1 MSVLKVEHLT
11 KDYGKGKGV
20 FDISFELEQGEVFGF
35 LGPNGAGKTVTI
47 RHLLGFL
54 RPQSGK
60 TSIVGL
66 DCWKNPKDIQRKIG
80 YLPGEISF
88 PSDMTGTQ
96 LIKFMADMRG
106 LKDMTKVRKMSEQ
119 FDLDTSG
126 DLKRMSKGMKQKIAI
141 ICAFMH
147 NPEILV
153 LDEPTSGLDPLM
165 QSVFVNL
172 IHAEKQNGKSIFM
185 SSHMFE
191 EVENTC
197 DRVGIIKQ
205 GKMVNTVT
213 PRDIRHAERKT
224 FKIEFLNASDFES
237 MRKEVFTLR
246 EMRPENNQIILDI
259 DDAQIN
265 ELLSAL
271 SRRRVKFIS
280 EIKHGLEEYFLGYY
294 TGGETNDQ

>member
-1 MSVLKVEHLT
+1 LSVLKVEHLT

-20 FDISFELEQGEVFGF
+20 FDVSFEVEQGEVFGF

-54 RPQSGK
+54 RPQRGK

-66 DCWKNPKDIQRKIG
+66 DCWKNSKDIQRKIG

-96 LIKFMADMRG
+96 LIKFLADMRG
-106 LKDMTKVRKMSEQ
+106 LKDMTKVKKLTEQ
-119 FDLDTSG
+119 FKLDASG

-165 QSVFVNL
+165 QSVFVDL
-172 IHAEKQNGKSIFM
+172 VRAEKQNGNSIFM

-197 DRVGIIKQ
+197 DRVSIIKQ
-205 GKMVNTVT
+205 GRIVATVT
-213 PRDIRHAERKT
+213 PKDIRHAERKT

-237 MRKEVFTLR
+237 MCKETFQLK
-246 EMRPENNQIILDI
+246 ELRPENNQIVLDI

-265 ELLSAL
+265 ELLAAL
-271 SRRRVKFIS
+271 SKRRVKFIS
-280 EIKHGLEEYFLGYY
+280 EIKHGLEEYFMGYY
-294 TGGETNDQ
+294 NGGETNDQ